1 MEYRL
6 LGTTGLRVSAFCM
19 GTMTF
24 GREANR
30 KESAAIFGRC
40 RDAGINL
47 FDCANSYSGGE
58 AERILGGL
66 IAGCR
71 DEVILTTKVAGKTG
85 NDLNARGASR
95 RHIMMAVEASLK
107 RLNTDRIDLY
117 ILHRFDELTPLEETL
132 RALDDLAAQGKILYA
147 GASNYTAWQ
156 VMKAIGISAREGLG
170 AFKCIQPMYNLV
182 KRQAEVEI
190 LPMAL
195 SERLGVI
202 VYNPLGGGLLTGKY
216 AEAGKAADAARLDE
230 NQTYRSRYGNAWM
243 HESARRFAEFAR
255 AEGFTP
261 ASLAIAWVA
270 HHPAVT
276 APILG
281 ARSVAQLEDSLRA
294 TDIRMTPELYSRI
307 AAFSPA
313 PPSATDRSESVNS
326 PNHG

>member
-6 LGTTGLRVSAFCM
+6 LGNTGLRVSALCM
-19 GTMTF
+19 GTLTF
-24 GREANR
+24 GREADR
-30 KESAAIFGRC
+30 MESAAMFGRC

-47 FDCANSYSGGE
+47 FDCANSYNDGE

-71 DEVILTTKVAGKTG
+71 DELILTTKVASKVGS
-85 NDLNARGASR
+85 DPNARGASR
-95 RHIMMAVEASLK
+95 RHIMLACEASLK

-117 ILHRFDELTPLEETL
+117 ILHRFDEQTPLEETL
-132 RALDDLAAQGKILYA
+132 RALDDLVAQGKILYT
-147 GASNYTAWQ
+147 GASNYAAWQ
-156 VMKAIGISAREGLG
+156 VMKALGISAKEGLS

-216 AEAGKAADAARLDE
+216 AEAGRAADSARLDA
-230 NQTYRSRYGNAWM
+230 NKTYRSRYGDAWM
-243 HESARRFAEFAR
+243 HETARRFAEFAR

-281 ARSVAQLEDSLRA
+281 ARNVAQLEDSLRA
-294 TDIRMTPELYSRI
+294 ADIRMTAELYNRI

-313 PPSATDRSESVNS
+313 PPSATDRSETVKS
-326 PNHG
+326 PRDI

>member
-6 LGTTGLRVSAFCM
+6 LGNTGLRVSALCM

-24 GREANR
+24 GREADR
-30 KESAAIFGRC
+30 TESAAIFSRC

-47 FDCANSYSGGE
+47 FDCANSYSGGK
-58 AERILGGL
+58 AERILGEL
-66 IAGCR
+66 VAGCR
-71 DEVILTTKVAGKTG
+71 DEIILTTKVANNMGSDP
-85 NDLNARGASR
+85 NSRGASR
-95 RHIMMAVEASLK
+95 RHIILAVEASLK

-117 ILHRFDELTPLEETL
+117 ILHKFDEQAPLEETL
-132 RALDDLAAQGKILYA
+132 RALDDLVAQGKILYA
-147 GASNYTAWQ
+147 GASNYAAWQ
-156 VMKAIGISAREGLG
+156 VMKALGISAKEGLS

-202 VYNPLGGGLLTGKY
+202 AYNPLGAGLLTGKY
-216 AEAGKAADAARLDE
+216 AEAGRTTDSGRLDADPK
-230 NQTYRSRYGNAWM
+230 YRSRYGDVWM
-243 HESARRFAEFAR
+243 QETARRFAEFAR

-294 TDIRMTPELYSRI
+294 ADIRMTAELYDRI
-307 AAFSPA
+307 GAFSPA
-313 PPSATDRSESVNS
+313 PPSATDRSETVKS
-326 PNHG
+326 PNDV

>member
-6 LGTTGLRVSAFCM
+6 LGTTGLQVSALGM

-24 GREANR
+24 GREADRN
-30 KESAAIFGRC
+30 ESAAIFGRC

-71 DEVILTTKVAGKTG
+71 DEVILTTKVAGKMG
-85 NDLNARGASR
+85 NDPNARGASR
-95 RHIMMAVEASLK
+95 RHIMLACEASLK

-117 ILHRFDELTPLEETL
+117 IMHRFDERTPLEETL
-132 RALDDLAAQGKILYA
+132 RALDDLRAQGKILYA

-156 VMKAIGISAREGLG
+156 VMKALGISAKEGFG
-170 AFKCIQPMYNLV
+170 AFTCIQPMYNLV

-216 AEAGKAADAARLDE
+216 AEASRPADSPRLDA
-230 NQTYRSRYGNAWM
+230 NKTYRSRYGDPWM
-243 HESARRFAEFAR
+243 HETAGRFAEFAR

-270 HHPAVT
+270 RHPAVT

-294 TDIRMTPELYSRI
+294 VDIKMTAELYDRI

-313 PPSATDRSESVNS
+313 PPSATDRSETVKS
-326 PNHG
+326 PHDL

>member
-6 LGTTGLRVSAFCM
+6 LGDTGLRVSALCM

-24 GREANR
+24 GREADR
-30 KESAAIFGRC
+30 GESAAMFGRC

-58 AERILGGL
+58 AERILGEL

-71 DEVILTTKVAGKTG
+71 DEVILTTKVESKMGS
-85 NDLNARGASR
+85 DLNARGASR
-95 RHIMMAVEASLK
+95 RHIMLAVEASLK

-147 GASNYTAWQ
+147 GASNYAAWQ
-156 VMKAIGISAREGLG
+156 VMKALGISAKEGLG

-195 SERLGVI
+195 SG
-202 VYNPLGGGLLTGKY
+202 
-216 AEAGKAADAARLDE
+216 AAC
-230 NQTYRSRYGNAWM
+230 
-243 HESARRFAEFAR
+243 
-255 AEGFTP
+255 
-261 ASLAIAWVA
+261 
-270 HHPAVT
+270 
-276 APILG
+276 
-281 ARSVAQLEDSLRA
+281 
-294 TDIRMTPELYSRI
+294 
-307 AAFSPA
+307 
-313 PPSATDRSESVNS
+313 
-326 PNHG
+326 

>member
-6 LGTTGLRVSAFCM
+6 LGDTGLRVSALCM

-24 GREANR
+24 GREADR
-30 KESAAIFGRC
+30 KESAAMFGRC
-40 RDAGINL
+40 RDTGINL
-47 FDCANSYSGGE
+47 FDCANSYSGSE
-58 AERILGGL
+58 AERILGEL

-71 DEVILTTKVAGKTG
+71 DEVILTTKVASKTG

-95 RHIMMAVEASLK
+95 RHIMLAVEASLK

-117 ILHRFDELTPLEETL
+117 IMHRFDELTPLEETL
-132 RALDDLAAQGKILYA
+132 RALDDLTAQGKILYA
-147 GASNYTAWQ
+147 GASNYAAWQ
-156 VMKAIGISAREGLG
+156 VMKALGISAEEGLG

-182 KRQAEVEI
+182 KRQAEVEM

-216 AEAGKAADAARLDE
+216 AKAGRAVDSARLDA
-230 NQTYRSRYGNAWM
+230 NKTYRSRYGDAWM
-243 HESARRFAEFAR
+243 HETARRFAEFAR

-281 ARSVAQLEDSLRA
+281 ARSVTQLEDSLRA
-294 TDIRMTPELYSRI
+294 ADIRMTEDLYNRI

-313 PPSATDRSESVNS
+313 PPSATDRSETVKS
-326 PNHG
+326 PNDI

>member
-6 LGTTGLRVSAFCM
+6 MGTTGLRVSALGM

-24 GREANR
+24 GREADR
-30 KESAAIFGRC
+30 SESAAIFGRC
-40 RDAGINL
+40 RDVGINL

-71 DEVILTTKVAGKTG
+71 DEVILTTKVASKMG
-85 NDLNARGASR
+85 NDPNARGASR
-95 RHIMMAVEASLK
+95 RHIMIACEASLK

-117 ILHRFDELTPLEETL
+117 ILHRFDEQTPLEETL
-132 RALDDLAAQGKILYA
+132 RALDDLTTQGKILYA

-156 VMKAIGISAREGLG
+156 TMKALGISAKEELS

-216 AEAGKAADAARLDE
+216 AEASRPADSTRLDA
-230 NQTYRSRYGNAWM
+230 NRTYRSRYGDAWM
-243 HESARRFAEFAR
+243 HETARRFAEFAR

-261 ASLAIAWVA
+261 ASLAIAWAA

-294 TDIRMTPELYSRI
+294 ADIGMTAELYDRI
-307 AAFSPA
+307 TAFSPA
-313 PPSATDRSESVNS
+313 PPSATDRSETVKS
-326 PNHG
+326 PNDI